1 MITRIFGSKIEK
13 IYSVNKNT
21 EAITDEKGFVIGERF
36 KAKPELHCAT
46 ETVGYEEIL
55 NYEGR
60 PEYDDFLVGFS
71 RTLHIS
77 ENERVKIEDVKFRAD
92 LAEFHVYTYKVV
104 EETENFK
111 ESSIEEYNEAVK
123 AFNKAMIESNDT
135 LLAYCKLHN
144 LDVEN
149 TDCYELLKVVYPDE
163 TPTINKGKIEI
174 LPKNTVYT
182 LDSSVYSLRDS
193 FDQIRGNCVAGN

>member
-1 MITRIFGSKIEK
+1 MITRIFGRKIEK

-21 EAITDEKGFVIGERF
+21 EAITDEKGFVVGERF

-46 ETVGYEEIL
+46 EIVGYGEIL
-55 NYEGR
+55 NYEGS
-60 PEYDDFLVGFS
+60 PEYDDSLMGFS

-92 LAEFHVYTYKVV
+92 LAEFHIYTYKIVD
-104 EETENFK
+104 EKEIFK
-111 ESSIEEYNEAVK
+111 ESSIEECNEVVK
-123 AFNKAMIESNDT
+123 AFNKTMIESHDT

-149 TDCYELLKVVYPDE
+149 TDCYELFKVVYPDE
-163 TPTINKGKIEI
+163 TPVISDGKMKIV
-174 LPKNTVYT
+174 PKSNVSAFYSIAPE
-182 LDSSVYSLRDS
+182 DSIVSKLSSTSISSL
-193 FDQIRGNCVAGN
+193 I